1 MVDQVK
7 VVADEEASSEQSLR
21 RNLTNRHIQLIAIG
35 GAIGTGLFMGSGKTI
50 SLAGPSIIFV
60 YMIIGFML
68 FFVMRAM
75 GELLL
80 SNLEYKS
87 FSDFASDLLGPWA
100 GYFTGWTYWF
110 CWVVTGMADVVA
122 ITAYAQFWFPGL
134 SDWVASLAV
143 IVLLLSL
150 NLATVK
156 MFGEMEFWFAM
167 IKIVAIVGLIVVGL
181 VMVLTHFQSPTGV
194 QASFTHLWNDGGW
207 FPKGISGFFAGF
219 QIAVFAFVG
228 IELVGTTAAETKDP
242 EKSLPRAINSIPVRI
257 IMFYVFALIIIMSVT
272 PWSSVVPSKS
282 PFVELFVLVG
292 LPAAASLIN
301 FVVLTS
307 AASSANSGVFS
318 TSRMLFGL
326 AQEGVAPS
334 AFAKLSKR
342 AVPAKGLTFSCMC
355 LLGGV
360 VMLYVN
366 PSVIGAFTMITTV
379 SAILFMFVWTIILCS
394 YLVYRKQRPHL
405 HEKSIYKMPLGK
417 LMCWVCMA
425 FFVFVLVLLTLED
438 DTRQALIVTPLWFIA
453 LGLGWMFIGKKR
465 MAGLRLACCRVA
477 LTLTRPTFEDV
488 AGPVSASATG
498 LFYSPANARGNRTLF
513 SRLMCSIRSSI
524 ISLMPLYI
532 AFHVVHASG
541 GGVTLWVVCLITSS
555 SSPASSCSLSI
566 TLMGPIA
573 WLPIPCLIIG
583 KRICSSFIM
592 WLESSSCSRVRYF
605 ARPRGTEGL
614 SA

>member
-7 VVADEEASSEQSLR
+7 VVADDQAPAEQSLR

-122 ITAYAQFWFPGL
+122 
-134 SDWVASLAV
+134 
-143 IVLLLSL
+143 
-150 NLATVK
+150 
-156 MFGEMEFWFAM
+156 M
-167 IKIVAIVGLIVVGL
+167 
-181 VMVLTHFQSPTGV
+181 HFQSPTGV
-194 QASFTHLWNDGGW
+194 EASFAHLWNDGGW
-207 FPKGISGFFAGF
+207 FPKGLSGFFAGF

-242 EKSLPRAINSIPVRI
+242 EKSLPRAINSIPIRI
-257 IMFYVFALIIIMSVT
+257 IMFYVFALIVIMSVT
-272 PWSSVVPSKS
+272 PWSSVVPEKS

-292 LPAAASLIN
+292 LPAAASVIN

-326 AQEGVAPS
+326 AQEGVAPK

-342 AVPAKGLTFSCMC
+342 AVPAKGLTFSCIC

-425 FFVFVLVLLTLED
+425 FFVFVIVLLTLED
-438 DTRQALIVTPLWFIA
+438 DTRQALLVTPLWFIA
-453 LGLGWMFIGKKR
+453 LGLGWLFIGKKR
-465 MAGLRLACCRVA
+465 AAELR
-477 LTLTRPTFEDV
+477 
-488 AGPVSASATG
+488 
-498 LFYSPANARGNRTLF
+498 
-513 SRLMCSIRSSI
+513 
-524 ISLMPLYI
+524 
-532 AFHVVHASG
+532 
-541 GGVTLWVVCLITSS
+541 
-555 SSPASSCSLSI
+555 
-566 TLMGPIA
+566 
-573 WLPIPCLIIG
+573 
-583 KRICSSFIM
+583 K
-592 WLESSSCSRVRYF
+592 
-605 ARPRGTEGL
+605 
-614 SA
+614 